1 MTNNAAT
8 KSTRRAPGPNA
19 SRPLI
24 GWTMARVAAC
34 VDTCHDFLASVGP
47 NGDIIT
53 SKTLAETVMAA
64 LENED
69 RLDERGLAL
78 RTLSAVSAVEIA
90 TYQKR
95 AEAELVRVCGARRR
109 SQREHLDRWVLRS
122 LKAYGVDTD
131 LEALDILADPG
142 ARAGAAALAAAEAFR
157 YCNSGDLAEELGRAY
172 DTATEVAS
180 VEAGVA
186 LADSM
191 GIDGERLS
199 WAVVAREGKRHI
211 RLVLKESNTAA
222 KAWPDRNAD
231 SLIGYA
237 WQGLRLALRN
247 YDPSIGMFSTYAC
260 PRIRGTIRD
269 GIRSEHHLPKR
280 VLTFVRKVERERE
293 KLEQEL
299 GRHASLAEVAAALE
313 FDLEKLSPLT
323 RYTTPMSYEEL
334 LARPG
339 ASEPSALVSLDD
351 DPGEVAVSRARSED
365 VESAMAA
372 LDEATRRV
380 ITLSVVEGI
389 GLDKTAK
396 LLSMSSESVREAK
409 ERGLVTLAA
418 TLAAWA
424 PVAA

>member
-1 MTNNAAT
+1 
-8 KSTRRAPGPNA
+8 
-19 SRPLI
+19 
-24 GWTMARVAAC
+24 
-34 VDTCHDFLASVGP
+34 
-47 NGDIIT
+47 
-53 SKTLAETVMAA
+53 MAA
-64 LENED
+64 LESEE
-69 RLDERGLAL
+69 RLDERELCIQVLTRVAAGEVLA
-78 RTLSAVSAVEIA
+78 
-90 TYQKR
+90 YQKR

-122 LKAYGVDTD
+122 LGAYGLDTD
-131 LEALDILADPG
+131 LSALDIVDDPG
-142 ARAGAAALAAAEAFR
+142 ARAGAAALASAGAALH
-157 YCNSGDLAEELGRAY
+157 CVSGALGEELGKAY
-172 DTATEVAS
+172 DTAREVAS
-180 VEAGVA
+180 VAAGVA
-186 LADSM
+186 KADSL
-191 GIDGERLS
+191 GVDGERLS
-199 WAVVAREGKRHI
+199 WAVVAREGRRHI

-293 KLEQEL
+293 RLEQDL
-299 GRHASLAEVAAALE
+299 GRHASLAEVAAALD

-334 LARPG
+334 VSRPG
-339 ASEPSALVSLDD
+339 GTEPTALVSVDD
-351 DPGEVAVSRARSED
+351 DPGEVAVVHARSED
-365 VESAMAA
+365 VEAALAA

-380 ITLSVVEGI
+380 ITLNVVDGI
-389 GLDKTAK
+389 GLEKTAK
-396 LLSMSSESVREAK
+396 LLSMSADSVREVREK
-409 ERGLVTLAA
+409 GLATLAT

-424 PVAA
+424 PVGSLI